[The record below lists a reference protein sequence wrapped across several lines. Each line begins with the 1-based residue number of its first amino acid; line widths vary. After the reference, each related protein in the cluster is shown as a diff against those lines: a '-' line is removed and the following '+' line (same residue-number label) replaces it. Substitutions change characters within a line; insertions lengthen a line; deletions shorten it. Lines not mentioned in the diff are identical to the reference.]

1 MVILAVQ
8 AVLLDAQTTMSLLGL
23 TESQKN
29 FAMFMM
35 NKSDL
40 IKTGNTSA
48 PSAEQDN
55 DDGREIVAGNMVKML
70 SKATHQQ
77 E

>member
-23 TESQKN
+23 NESQKN

-40 IKTGNTSA
+40 IKTGNASA

-70 SKATHQQ
+70 SKATHKQ